1 MKDNLPQLIITEK
14 QRDTLINNLSNLINE
29 NSTLKQ
35 NLNQNILE
43 KQVNEEKYLL
53 EILEVFDA
61 IESLLTVFQN
71 QNPGI
76 NRIGKNLSTIQKKI
90 LNILKKRGVFL
101 IDLKEN
107 FPDLNLCRVVD
118 QEIRDDLP
126 EKTITKIIRQGF
138 QYQDKILRPTEVII
152 SQKSPLTN

>member
-14 QRDTLINNLSNLINE
+14 QRDTLINNLSNLLNE
-29 NSTLKQ
+29 NSKLQQ

-61 IESLLTVFQN
+61 IESLLTIFQN

-118 QEIRDDLP
+118 QEIRDDLE

>member
-1 MKDNLPQLIITEK
+1 MNNNLQQLIITED
-14 QRDTLINNLSNLINE
+14 QRDTILDKLSNLLNE
-29 NSTLKQ
+29 NSKLQQ
-35 NLNQNILE
+35 NLNQNNLE
-43 KQVNEEKYLL
+43 KQADQEKLFL

-71 QNPGI
+71 QDQGI

-90 LNILKKRGVFL
+90 LNILKKREVFL
-101 IDLKEN
+101 IELKEN

-118 QEIRDDLP
+118 QEIREDLE

-138 QYQDKILRPTEVII
+138 KYQDKILRPMEIII
-152 SQKSPLTN
+152 SKKSQLTN